1 MAAWASASLAA
12 AAVSAFFFCAGVGP
26 GCVIAV
32 EGNDIRRLEDQ
43 QALGDFIQEI
53 AIVADAD
60 DCTVEIIQGTLE
72 GFAGIDIEVVR
83 RLVHD
88 QDVGAIDEELGD
100 GDSGAFAAAEHTD
113 GFVNVF
119 VAEEHEGQ
127 DRANVGVVDIAA
139 DADFLRNGVIGIE
152 FAEALIV
159 VAEFE
164 ARAQRTSP
172 ASSSRLPRRTS
183 RSVVFP
189 EPLGPMIPM
198 RSPRVI
204 SSLTSD
210 QRGLSP

>member
-1 MAAWASASLAA
+1 M
-12 AAVSAFFFCAGVGP
+12 GP

-60 DCTVEIIQGTLE
+60 DCTVEIIQGALE
-72 GFAGIDIEVVR
+72 GFAGIDVEVVR

-100 GDSGAFAAAEHTD
+100 GDAGAFAAAEHTD

-152 FAEALIV
+152 FAETLIV
-159 VAEFE
+159 VAD
-164 ARAQRTSP
+164 
-172 ASSSRLPRRTS
+172 
-183 RSVVFP
+183 V
-189 EPLGPMIPM
+189 
-198 RSPRVI
+198 
-204 SSLTSD
+204 
-210 QRGLSP
+210 